1 MKRTAPLLSLAALT
15 GLLALAAAAGPAVAS
30 THTLAL
36 SGPSTAVVGTPVV
49 FQVTGTTFPP
59 SQLGGMSWID
69 VVAIPTAVL
78 PACPEDEHSAAQVAE
93 RGGGAIL
100 TLAMRPNKD
109 DAGTFSNEVGATP
122 TAAGTVLICAYTVNE
137 EGLTLSRASL
147 SLSIDAASSAGGGSR
162 PAGIPDETI
171 SGIRSCQALLGRA
184 GSRRCVRRVVRG
196 AKARCRRLDSARA
209 RSRCLREVRRA
220 ARRHA

>member
-1 MKRTAPLLSLAALT
+1 MTPRALILLT
-15 GLLALAAAAGPAVAS
+15 VLLALAAAAGPAVAS

-49 FQVTGTTFPP
+49 FGVTGTTFPP
-59 SQLGGMSWID
+59 SQLGGLSWID
-69 VVAIPTAVL
+69 VVAIPTDVL

-100 TLAMRPNKD
+100 TIAMRPDKD
-109 DAGTFSNEVGATP
+109 EAGAFSNEVGATP
-122 TAAGTVLICAYTVNE
+122 SAAGTVLICAYTVNE

-147 SLSIDAASSAGGGSR
+147 SLTIEAAPSAGGGGR
-162 PAGIPDETI
+162 PAGIPDEAVI
-171 SGIRSCQALLGRA
+171 GIRSCRALLGPA
-184 GSRRCVRRVVRG
+184 GSRRCVRRVVRE
-196 AKARCRRLDSARA
+196 AKASCRRLDSARA
-209 RSRCLREVRRA
+209 RSRCLRDVRRA